1 MLDIVP
7 AQQDQL
13 ALPVE
18 VVDVDDAEPWL
29 AGAAAGARQHGA
41 PAGKPSQHEREQRQE
56 DEDDGE
62 GDGVMDRR
70 GVAETELG

>member
-18 VVDVDDAEPWL
+18 VVDVDDAEPRL
-29 AGAAAGARQHGA
+29 AGAAAGRRTAWSAR
-41 PAGKPSQHEREQRQE
+41 R
-56 DEDDGE
+56 
-62 GDGVMDRR
+62 
-70 GVAETELG
+70 